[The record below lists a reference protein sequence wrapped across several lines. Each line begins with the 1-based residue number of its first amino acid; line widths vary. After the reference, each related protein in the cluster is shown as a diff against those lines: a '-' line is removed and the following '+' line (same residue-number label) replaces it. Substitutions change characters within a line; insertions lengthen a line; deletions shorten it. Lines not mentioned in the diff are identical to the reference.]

1 MRENDEATFRGVLF
15 GLFQGQK
22 ERALEDPGKMLLED
36 ELMADALA
44 ASIETIAL
52 AEAWGE
58 YQKLIARRQIESLWE
73 KIKAWVKG
81 YSVKLAREI
90 NQTSWD
96 MLEVVLKSYASEGW
110 TMGELTAAVADIF
123 GEARAQR
130 IAVTEVTRAYV
141 EGSRIAADEVI
152 AQGIQMIEI
161 WHTDNDDLVCELCGP
176 LDGEPIG
183 IAWDRGMGP
192 PLHPNCRCWTTF
204 EVV

>member
-1 MRENDEATFRGVLF
+1 
-15 GLFQGQK
+15 
-22 ERALEDPGKMLLED
+22 
-36 ELMADALA
+36 
-44 ASIETIAL
+44 
-52 AEAWGE
+52 
-58 YQKLIARRQIESLWE
+58 
-73 KIKAWVKG
+73 
-81 YSVKLAREI
+81 LAREI

-110 TMGELTAAVADIF
+110 TMGELTVAVADIF

-141 EGSRIAADEVI
+141 EGSRIAADDVI
-152 AQGIQMIEI
+152 AQGIVMTEI
-161 WHTDNDDLVCELCGP
+161 WRTDNDDLVCELCGP

-204 EVV
+204 EVA